1 MLKVENLTIQFDDD
15 LGNENVVRDISF
27 QMQQGEILALVGESG
42 SGKSMTALSIIG
54 LLKKHASVDGHIWLQ
69 DVDLLTL
76 NKKERHSYMGSRIG
90 MIFQEPMT
98 SLNPVIPVG
107 KQVEEMLLLHPEY
120 IEQINRNVNSENS
133 KNRIDSENNKNK
145 KDSKDSKDRID
156 SENNK
161 ARIDVKYGSAS
172 KEARKK
178 RVLEMFASVDLPNDE
193 EFYKKYPHE
202 LSGGMRQ
209 RVMIAMATICKPA
222 LLIADEPTTALDV
235 QTQSQI
241 LKLLKE
247 INEKHKISILMISHD
262 LNVVEDLAHRIIV
275 MKDGKIVEAGATQE
289 LLTNPQDA
297 YTKKLLASVP
307 RGKKQTEKPQAEIV
321 IAAKDLSIYYRNGR
335 QKQFVIEH
343 LNFEIHRGEI
353 LGLVGRSGL
362 GKTTISKTI
371 LGIHN
376 DYTGTYEN
384 NAKHSQMVFQDPF
397 SSLNPMK
404 TIGWILEEPLRIRT
418 KLSKTERREKVVEL
432 LEKVGLG
439 EEYYKRRPKELSGG
453 QRQRVSI
460 AMALIGGADFI
471 IADEPVSALDVTIQ
485 AQILELLLKLQKEYN
500 LTILFI
506 SHDIH
511 VIEKMCDRVLR
522 I

>member
-15 LGNENVVRDISF
+15 LGNEEVVRDISF

-54 LLKKHASVDGHIWLQ
+54 LLKKHAKVEGAIWLS
-69 DVDLLTL
+69 DVNLLEL
-76 NKKERHSYMGSRIG
+76 DKKSRHSYMGSQIG

-107 KQVEEMLLLHPEY
+107 KQVEEMLLLHPECLTPAHKTDAKK
-120 IEQINRNVNSENS
+120 ISELNETVPGKEEIKQEIS
-133 KNRIDSENNKNK
+133 L
-145 KDSKDSKDRID
+145 
-156 SENNK
+156 
-161 ARIDVKYGSAS
+161 
-172 KEARKK
+172 KEARKQ

-193 EFYKKYPHE
+193 TFYNKYPHE

-247 INEKHKISILMISHD
+247 INESHKISILMISHD
-262 LNVVEDLAHRIIV
+262 LNVVEDMAHRIIV
-275 MKDGKIVEAGATQE
+275 MKDGVIVEEGETQT
-289 LLTNPQDA
+289 LLANPQDA

-307 RGKKQTEKPQAEIV
+307 RGKKQAGKQQKEIV
-321 IAAKDLSIYYRNGR
+321 ISAKDLSIYYMNGR

-343 LNFEIHRGEI
+343 LDFEIHRGEI

-371 LGIHN
+371 LGIHGY
-376 DYTGTYEN
+376 YTGTYEN

-418 KLSKTERREKVVEL
+418 KLSRGERREKVVEL
-432 LEKVGLG
+432 LKKVGLG

-511 VIEKMCDRVLR
+511 VIEKMCDRILR